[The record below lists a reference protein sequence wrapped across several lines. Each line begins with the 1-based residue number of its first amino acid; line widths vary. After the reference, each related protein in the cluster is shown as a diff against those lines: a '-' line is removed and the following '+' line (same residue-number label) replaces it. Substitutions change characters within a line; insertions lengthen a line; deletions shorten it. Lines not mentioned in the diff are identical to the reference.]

1 MIIKKKKIIGYT
13 TGVFDLFHVGHVN
26 ILKRAKG
33 LCDYLI
39 VGVSTDKLVEYKN
52 KKPVI
57 PFDERIEVVSSCK
70 YVDMCVPQENMDKI
84 AAYNKYKFDLMFVGD
99 DWQNTDKWRDL
110 ESMFS
115 EKGVKIIYFPY
126 TKNTSS
132 TIINTTLEKLR
143 GENL

>member
-1 MIIKKKKIIGYT
+1 M
-13 TGVFDLFHVGHVN
+13 
-26 ILKRAKG
+26 
-33 LCDYLI
+33 
-39 VGVSTDKLVEYKN
+39 
-52 KKPVI
+52 
-57 PFDERIEVVSSCK
+57 VSSCK
-70 YVDMCVPQENMDKI
+70 YVDMCVPQENMEKI
-84 AAYNKYKFDLMFVGD
+84 AANNKYKFDLMFVGD